1 MTKRR
6 WGGYIAQRCGN
17 GAYTRKKR
25 PRDYRKMRRK
35 LRAQGRATGREGK

>member
-25 PRDYRKMRRK
+25 ARGYRKLRRK
-35 LRAQGRATGREGK
+35 LRAQGRATGREGN

>member
-1 MTKRR
+1 MNK
-6 WGGYIAQRCGN
+6 GGYVAQRCGK

-35 LRAQGRATGREGK
+35 LRTQGRKGKK